1 MNSARRSL
9 GIQILIYPYNLK
21 CAPPLL
27 SPALLALLGKYKPTS
42 HPSQPPPPNP
52 KTILLKPPKKHVTKP
67 NMRPLCSLTSAAVVS
82 PALQENSTT
91 SPLSIHGFGFSKDDM
106 ETALIKAIALP
117 LSEPEK
123 ATLAPRDDDKPHRR
137 PMPPR
142 DMLLAEQITHDDLP
156 ICYQNCM
163 RKNDGKSSI
172 HMGKV
177 SSTAPILAEAC
188 LFPRVCPFAMSRYSL
203 FGFFHFFSSLFT
215 FDLLYWC
222 LL

>member
-1 MNSARRSL
+1 
-9 GIQILIYPYNLK
+9 
-21 CAPPLL
+21 
-27 SPALLALLGKYKPTS
+27 
-42 HPSQPPPPNP
+42 
-52 KTILLKPPKKHVTKP
+52 
-67 NMRPLCSLTSAAVVS
+67 MRPTTFIAGLIGLVGLTSAAVVS

-172 HMGKV
+172 HMGKIGEDFLKV
-177 SSTAPILAEAC
+177 VGAPFGDGDMVQSAKNSTEIGVDHLPLNYVKEVRAVLGRAC
-188 LFPRVCPFAMSRYSL
+188 VDFPWPFTSIIEMTDSDETTRCPCSM
-203 FGFFHFFSSLFT
+203 
-215 FDLLYWC
+215 
-222 LL
+222 